1 MAGPSEA
8 AKEPTM
14 EEILASIRRIISED
28 DGAREQPDEVTAA
41 ADEPEQ
47 VEEIVEEPVEE
58 VVAEATPF
66 TEPEPEP
73 EAETEAPEAT
83 QATSEE
89 RETSNPDDE
98 RYASIASVFAGR
110 RPVTVDD
117 EDDDE
122 YYEEID
128 EDDDFEMEAEAAP
141 VSAFQPEVVSD
152 NTGFRNDEEDEAA
165 LDEPVAFGSEVPSE
179 PEWSQSDYEPEVSP
193 VTSFTQD
200 ADFEEAVDDEL
211 ETLVEDELL
220 SPSTQ
225 NQVANMLG
233 QLSQGVAREETP
245 REPETGGS
253 TSVEGMVREMLRPM
267 LQQWLDQNLPGMVE
281 RMVERE
287 IRRVTRGR

>member
-41 ADEPEQ
+41 ADEPEE
-47 VEEIVEEPVEE
+47 VEEFVEEPVEE

-66 TEPEPEP
+66 TEPE
-73 EAETEAPEAT
+73 TEAPEVTEAT
-83 QATSEE
+83 AEE

-110 RPVTVDD
+110 RPVTVED

-122 YYEEID
+122 YYEED
-128 EDDDFEMEAEAAP
+128 EEDDDFEMEAETAR

-152 NTGFRNDEEDEAA
+152 NTVFRNDEEDEGA
-165 LDEPVAFGSEVPSE
+165 LDEPVAFGSDVPTE
-179 PEWSQSDYEPEVSP
+179 PEWSQSDYQPETSP
-193 VTSFTQD
+193 VASFTQD

-245 REPETGGS
+245 REPATGGS

>member
-1 MAGPSEA
+1 
-8 AKEPTM
+8 M

-28 DGAREQPDEVTAA
+28 DGAREQPDEVAA
-41 ADEPEQ
+41 EAAEPEQ
-47 VEEIVEEPVEE
+47 VEEPADEPVEE
-58 VVAEATPF
+58 VTAHVEPQPETVAEAV
-66 TEPEPEP
+66 TEV
-73 EAETEAPEAT
+73 
-83 QATSEE
+83 QATAAPQEE

-110 RPVTVDD
+110 RTPTVDD

-122 YYEEID
+122 YYEEED
-128 EDDDFEMEAEAAP
+128 EGEYEAEAAVTP

-152 NTGFRNDEEDEAA
+152 NTAYENDDVDEDA
-165 LDEPVAFGSEVPSE
+165 LDAPVAFGSDVPEE
-179 PEWSQSDYEPEVSP
+179 PEWSQSDYQPDTSP
-193 VTSFTQD
+193 VASFTQE
-200 ADFEEAVDDEL
+200 ADFEDAVDNEL

-245 REPETGGS
+245 HEPATGGN